1 MANGT
6 LKVSNIE
13 TSSGSGTIT
22 LGQSGETVDF
32 SNATTTLNSAMKNT
46 PAFRVTNASVQS
58 IPNNT
63 WTKVTFDTEDYDTDT
78 AFASSTFTVPTGE
91 AGKYL
96 FNWIV
101 YAEVDSGEGVASRLY
116 INSYA
121 DNKTYA
127 RAMSSGSGE
136 ATLNTA
142 SVTVSLSA
150 ADTVELYMYQN
161 KGSAQNNNVSYTNF
175 GGYKLIGA

>member
-1 MANGT
+1 MASIIKANKLQDFAGNDILSSDGAGVITPNANG
-6 LKVSNIE
+6 I
-13 TSSGSGTIT
+13 
-22 LGQSGETVDF
+22 
-32 SNATTTLNSAMKNT
+32 KNV

-78 AFASSTFTVPTGE
+78 AFSSSTFTVPTGE
-91 AGKYL
+91 AGKYF

-116 INSYA
+116 INGSG

>member
-1 MANGT
+1 MASIIKANKLQDFAGNDILSSDGAGVITPNANG
-6 LKVSNIE
+6 I
-13 TSSGSGTIT
+13 
-22 LGQSGETVDF
+22 
-32 SNATTTLNSAMKNT
+32 KNV

-101 YAEVDSGEGVASRLY
+101 YAEVDSGEGCGIKTLY
-116 INSYA
+116 
-121 DNKTYA
+121 K
-127 RAMSSGSGE
+127 
-136 ATLNTA
+136 
-142 SVTVSLSA
+142 
-150 ADTVELYMYQN
+150 
-161 KGSAQNNNVSYTNF
+161 
-175 GGYKLIGA
+175 

>member
-1 MANGT
+1 
-6 LKVSNIE
+6 
-13 TSSGSGTIT
+13 
-22 LGQSGETVDF
+22 
-32 SNATTTLNSAMKNT
+32 
-46 PAFRVTNASVQS
+46 
-58 IPNNT
+58 
-63 WTKVTFDTEDYDTDT
+63 
-78 AFASSTFTVPTGE
+78 
-91 AGKYL
+91 
-96 FNWIV
+96 
-101 YAEVDSGEGVASRLY
+101 VASRLY
-116 INSYA
+116 INSSG

>member
-6 LKVSNIE
+6 LKVGTIT

-22 LGQSGETVDF
+22 IPSGVSLSGGGID
-32 SNATTTLNSAMKNT
+32 NT
-46 PAFRVTNASVQS
+46 PAFRVTNSSVQS

-78 AFASSTFTVPTGE
+78 AFASSTFTVPSGE
-91 AGKYL
+91 AGKYI

-101 YAEVDSGEGVASRLY
+101 YSEVDSGEGVSSRLY
-116 INSYA
+116 INSSA